1 MDNMMVECFKTLRPF
16 FNIPDLNK
24 PCSVSRLLTMDTP
37 NNNILANYLWDKGVN
52 EGDNSLINEL

>member
-1 MDNMMVECFKTLRPF
+1 MVECFKTLRPF

-37 NNNILANYLWDKGVN
+37 NNNILANYLWDKGVK